1 MSEATTL
8 PQDFVGKTA
17 LITGAS
23 RGIGLQIA
31 AELAGRGARVVVTA
45 RKHDELEAAVEQ
57 LGGSGTALG
66 IQGPADDEAHQY
78 DAVEKTLSTFG
89 SLDVLV
95 NNAGINPY
103 FGPFLEA
110 DLAVFRKT
118 IEVNLIACF
127 SWIQAAYRAWMC
139 EHGGSILN
147 VSSVAG
153 LRSGT
158 PLNIYGVSKAALI
171 YMTQRLAV
179 ELGPEIRVNGIAP
192 AVVKTKFAR
201 AIYEADEQAAAARYP
216 MNRLGTP
223 EDIAKLAAFL
233 LGPDATWITGQIVAI
248 DGGALAAS
256 GGGA

>member
-23 RGIGLQIA
+23 RGIGFQIA
-31 AELAGRGARVVVTA
+31 AELAGRGARVAVTA
-45 RKHDELEAAVEQ
+45 RKHDELSVAVAL
-57 LGGSGTALG
+57 LGGPGNALG
-66 IQGPADDEAHQY
+66 IQGAADDVAHQH
-78 DAVEKTLSTFG
+78 DAVEKTISAFG

-103 FGPFLEA
+103 FGPFLDA

-118 IEVNLIACF
+118 MDVNLFACF
-127 SWIQAAYRAWMC
+127 SWIQIAHKAWMR

-153 LRSGT
+153 LRTGT
-158 PLNIYGVSKAALI
+158 PLNLYGVSKAALI

-179 ELGPEIRVNGIAP
+179 ELGPGIRVNGIAP
-192 AVVKTKFAR
+192 AVVKTNFAR
-201 AIYEADEQAAAARYP
+201 AIYEEDEDAAASRYP
-216 MNRLGTP
+216 MRRLGVP
-223 EDIAKLAAFL
+223 QDIAKLAAFL
-233 LGPDATWITGQIVAI
+233 LGPDASWITGEIVTI

-256 GGGA
+256 GAGA